1 MAKLLKTRSLKTPL
15 SIQAENSISLYRGQ
29 SPSSIKQLLSFQRQ
43 SVVNELLEYYG
54 CTDTGTLSVKLSML

>member
-1 MAKLLKTRSLKTPL
+1 MAKLLKTGSFQTPL

>member
-1 MAKLLKTRSLKTPL
+1 MAKL

-29 SPSSIKQLLSFQRQ
+29 NPSTIRQALSFQKQ
-43 SVVNELLEYYG
+43 SVVNELLEHYG

>member
-1 MAKLLKTRSLKTPL
+1 MVNLKQTIMAKL

-29 SPSSIKQLLSFQRQ
+29 SPSSIKQLLSFQKQ

>member
-1 MAKLLKTRSLKTPL
+1 MAKLLKTRSFQTPL

-29 SPSSIKQLLSFQRQ
+29 NPSTIRQALSFQKQ
-43 SVVNELLEYYG
+43 SVVNELLDYYG